1 MKGEG
6 IIRAN
11 VKGGGQGANNPPASL
26 RILPTLHKERKREKK
41 TREEEKS

>member
-11 VKGGGQGANNPPASL
+11 VKGGQGANNPLASL
-26 RILPTLHKERKREKK
+26 RILPTLHKGRKREKK